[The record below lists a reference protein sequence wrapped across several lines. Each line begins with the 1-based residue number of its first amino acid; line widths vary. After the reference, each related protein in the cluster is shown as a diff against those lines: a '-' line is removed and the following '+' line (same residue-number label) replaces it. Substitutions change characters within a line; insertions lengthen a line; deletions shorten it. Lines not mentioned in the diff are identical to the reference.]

1 MIDFTKLEEALNRL
15 QEALANKT
23 QNELERDGTI
33 KRFEYSFELS
43 WKMAKKVLADQ
54 GINENSPKAVIRRMG
69 QLDWIN
75 SVELWIELQETRNLT
90 SHTYAELY
98 AKKAYDSC
106 PLFLKEAKK
115 LLAKLKEVQASGS

>member
-1 MIDFTKLEEALNRL
+1 MIDFTKFEDALNRL
-15 QEALANKT
+15 SEALTNTA
-23 QNELERDGTI
+23 QNDLERDGTI

-43 WKMAKKVLADQ
+43 WKMAKKVLREQ
-54 GINENSPKAVIRRMG
+54 GITENSPRSVIRKIG
-69 QLDWIN
+69 QLGWIE

-106 PLFLKEAKK
+106 PLFLTEAAK
-115 LLAKLKEVQASGS
+115 LLSKLKEISASES